1 MTALIANLGTTEL
14 LLILAVLVLLFG
26 ASKLPDLARGSGRAL
41 RIFKA
46 ETQGLMDDDEKTPE
60 QREIEARQAAER
72 DALEARQAAE
82 RDATT
87 TRPVERRDDTTA

>member
-1 MTALIANLGTTEL
+1 MRSLLIGGLGTPEL
-14 LLILAVLVLLFG
+14 LLILAVVILLFG
-26 ASKLPDLARGSGRAL
+26 ANKLPDLARGSGRAL

-46 ETQGLMDDDEKTPE
+46 AVSPIDDDTKTPE
-60 QREIEARQAAER
+60 QRELEARQNAER

-82 RDATT
+82 REAT

>member
-1 MTALIANLGTTEL
+1 MRSLLIGGLGTPEL
-14 LLILAVLVLLFG
+14 LLILAVVIVLFG
-26 ASKLPDLARGSGRAL
+26 ANKLPDLARGSGRAL

-46 ETQGLMDDDEKTPE
+46 EVSSIDDDTKTPE
-60 QREIEARQAAER
+60 QRELEARQNAER

-82 RDATT
+82 REAT